1 MQLAEIREKM
11 LAVKQNIEKVMIGK
25 SKEIELALAAL
36 LSQGHAL
43 LEDVPGTG
51 KTMLSKSLARSIDCQ
66 FKRVQF
72 TPDLLPSDLTGLN
85 VYSPKTGDFTFRP
98 GGLFTNVLLADE
110 INRATPRTQSGLL
123 ECMEEYQISVDGVT
137 YPLKPPF
144 FVIAT
149 QNPIETQGTFPL
161 PEAQLDRFIIQ
172 LKIGYPTTQG
182 GIDVINRFIND
193 SPLETLNPVISGGE
207 LVNLQQS
214 IHAVTLH
221 HDIAGYIVDLAEA
234 TRARKSVELGVSPR
248 GALALA
254 KISQA
259 RAAMEGRDY
268 VTPEDVKYLAPY
280 VFTHRLILRGLNN
293 RAQKAA
299 VVEEVLATVK
309 APTEDF
315 YK

>member
-1 MQLAEIREKM
+1 
-11 LAVKQNIEKVMIGK
+11 
-25 SKEIELALAAL
+25 
-36 LSQGHAL
+36 
-43 LEDVPGTG
+43 
-51 KTMLSKSLARSIDCQ
+51 
-66 FKRVQF
+66 
-72 TPDLLPSDLTGLN
+72 
-85 VYSPKTGDFTFRP
+85 
-98 GGLFTNVLLADE
+98 
-110 INRATPRTQSGLL
+110 
-123 ECMEEYQISVDGVT
+123 
-137 YPLKPPF
+137 
-144 FVIAT
+144 
-149 QNPIETQGTFPL
+149 
-161 PEAQLDRFIIQ
+161 LDRFIIQ

-207 LVNLQQS
+207 LVNVQQS
-214 IHAVTLH
+214 IHAVALH

-234 TRARKSVELGVSPR
+234 TRAHKSVELGVSPR

-268 VTPEDVKYLAPY
+268 VAPEDVKYLAPY

-299 VVEEVLATVK
+299 VVEEILATVK